1 MTNSFFPKTDP
12 TLALWAANYKEK
24 ISSNIA
30 VLNLTQEQAT
40 TEINYCNILI
50 ESITA
55 VENQKKAL
63 KAVVDAKKKA
73 IEMQGGA
80 LRVEISRHKMA
91 PGYTE
96 SIGQDLGIVSVNIG
110 FDINAYKAKLTAEMF
125 GGYIRIKYRKNGAD
139 GINIYHRKK
148 GNINWI
154 FLTRTTKSPFD
165 HRITLA
171 TAGQPEHWE
180 YRALGVIND
189 SEIGI
194 ASDIVEIVFGG

>member
-1 MTNSFFPKTDP
+1 MTP
-12 TLALWAANYKEK
+12 
-24 ISSNIA
+24 
-30 VLNLTQEQAT
+30 EQVT
-40 TEINYCNILI
+40 TEINYCNTLI

-55 VENQKKAL
+55 VDNQKKAL
-63 KAVVDAKKKA
+63 KAIVDVKKKA

-80 LRVEISRHKMA
+80 LRIEISRHKMA
-91 PGYTE
+91 SGYTE

-110 FDINAYKAKLTAEMF
+110 FDTNTYKPKLNTEIF

-148 GNINWI
+148 GTVNWI

-165 HRITLA
+165 HRIVLA